1 MGREHIMRK
10 IKAISILLAVFM
22 LANLFTGCASG
33 KTTKITT
40 EKFAKACEKLGLDE
54 FDLDGNHS
62 PDIDDLEDGVYFAA
76 DEDTVE
82 DNEFTLELFLKI
94 YGFDSVIEAENI
106 QSFAIAAKCTGL
118 EDLEDI
124 EDPED
129 LEDVSVDGALAFQMT
144 LDDDYSEDLMEFL
157 ADGFDAMDIKT
168 KKLSDKEYAETKT
181 GGYFRVHG
189 DLINVLTELVDDDDF
204 EDAVKGLKG
213 DIGISVEVNGADI
226 FIICGGAFNAKKAS
240 VMNSF
245 AKAFGAASNP
255 LNLKTNDKVVIDILD
270 YFGYSRLGIGSVPG
284 GSGKKVGVSMPTQD
298 LQRWNQDGAM
308 IKKELE
314 SMGYTVDLQY
324 AGNKVDTQAAQIED
338 MINTGCKVLIIAPI
352 ESSSLGTQLDMA
364 AKKNVKVISYDRL
377 LMNNENV
384 DYYVTFDNYM
394 AGQIQGEY
402 IRDALD
408 LDNARGPFYLE
419 ITAGDPGDNS
429 AAYFFN
435 GAMDVLKPY
444 IDSGKLIVVSGQTE
458 FDTCATPEWSTATA
472 QARAEN
478 IIASYYFN
486 GTNIDAWLC
495 SNDSTA
501 LGVIN
506 ALDAT
511 YPGRSWP
518 VITGMDCDLVNVKCI
533 LNGKQAMSVFK
544 DTRTLAYQAAVMADQ
559 ILSGMTVECNDTWT
573 GNNNVKIV
581 PAYLCSP
588 VFADINNYKAILI
601 DSGYY
606 TDYDLT

>member
-1 MGREHIMRK
+1 MRK
-10 IKAISILLAVFM
+10 IKAFSILLAVFM

-118 EDLEDI
+118 ADLEDI

-129 LEDVSVDGALAFQMT
+129 LEDVSVDGAFAFQMT

-213 DIGISVEVNGADI
+213 DAGISVEVNGADI

-308 IKKELE
+308 IKQQLE

-324 AGNKVDTQAAQIED
+324 AGNKVDTQAAQIEN
-338 MINTGCKVLIIAPI
+338 MISSGCKVLIIAPI
-352 ESSSLGTQLDMA
+352 EGSSLGTQLDMA
-364 AKKNVKVISYDRL
+364 AAKDVQVISYDRL
-377 LMNNENV
+377 LMDNEHV

-394 AGQIQGEY
+394 VGQLQGEY

-419 ITAGDPGDNS
+419 ITAGDPGANS

-444 IDSGKLIVVSGQTE
+444 IDSGKLVVVSGQTG
-458 FDTCATPEWSTATA
+458 FDTCATPEWATATA

-478 IIASYYFN
+478 IIMSFYSD

-506 ALDAT
+506 ALDAY

-518 VITGMDCDLVNVKCI
+518 VVTGMDCDLVNVKCI

-544 DTRTLAYQAAVMADQ
+544 DTRTLAYQAAKMADQ

-588 VFADINNYKAILI
+588 VFADANNYKAILI

>member
-1 MGREHIMRK
+1 MRR
-10 IKAISILLAVFM
+10 IKAVSILLSVVM
-22 LANLFTGCASG
+22 LASLFTGCSSG

-54 FDLDGNHS
+54 FELDGKSS
-62 PDIDDLEDGVYFAA
+62 PDIDDLEGGFYLAA
-76 DEDTVE
+76 DEDVVE

-94 YGFDSVIEAENI
+94 YGFDGVIEAENI
-106 QSFAIAAKCTGL
+106 RSFAIAAKCTGL

-129 LEDVSVDGALAFQMT
+129 LQDVTVDGAFAFQMT

-157 ADGFDAMDIKT
+157 ADGLEEMDIKT
-168 KKLSDKEYAETKT
+168 KKLSDKEYAETKN
-181 GGYFRVHG
+181 GGYLRLHG
-189 DLINVLTELVDDDDF
+189 DLVNVFTELADDDDL
-204 EDAVKGLKG
+204 EDAVEGLKG

-226 FIICGGAFNAKKAS
+226 FIIAGGAFNAKKAS

-245 AKAFGAASNP
+245 VKAFGAASNP

-284 GSGKKVGVSMPTQD
+284 GSGSGKKVGVSMPTKD
-298 LQRWNQDGAM
+298 LQRWNQDGDT
-308 IKKELE
+308 IKKQLE

-338 MINTGCKVLIIAPI
+338 MINTGCKVLIIAAI
-352 ESSSLGTQLDMA
+352 ERSSLGAQLDMA
-364 AKKNVKVISYDRL
+364 AKKNVKVIAYDRL
-377 LMNNENV
+377 LMDNENV

-402 IRDALD
+402 IRDALN
-408 LDNARGPFYLE
+408 LDSSGGSFHLE
-419 ITAGDPGDNS
+419 ITAGEPGDNN
-429 AAYFFN
+429 AGYFFN
-435 GAMDVLKPY
+435 GAMDVLRPY
-444 IDSGKLIVVSGQTE
+444 IDSGKLVVVSGQTE
-458 FDTCATPEWSTATA
+458 FDTCATPDWSTATA

-478 IIASYYFN
+478 IIAAFYSD

-495 SNDSTA
+495 VNDSTA

-518 VITGMDCDLVNVKCI
+518 VITGMDCDLPNVKCI

-544 DTRTLAYQAAVMADQ
+544 DTRTLAYQAAIMADQ

-581 PAYLCSP
+581 PAFLCSP